1 MRRLGAIKVFR
12 CSWGGGRGLLVRC
25 QEIFSKDEEAEGRY
39 SDRILFKKGGKR
51 RSLGTILIKKEEYG
65 LFKSS
70 RFALENLPV
79 KRKGNTI
86 EEELTDSDIF
96 LVSFDVCDL
105 LSFSLGLLQFGFQRK
120 DANPAVDF
128 HVKHRKKV
136 LLVCLH
142 VCFTGRALFQS
153 LNECLRASRY
163 LYLTGHAKESEG
175 RSRDCFNF
183 FLLCFP
189 RLFGLDF
196 FWLFVLISEFADST
210 CRFYCSIYY
219 AEQFRSL
226 RKRIF
231 PDGEEK

>member
-1 MRRLGAIKVFR
+1 MHH
-12 CSWGGGRGLLVRC
+12 
-25 QEIFSKDEEAEGRY
+25 
-39 SDRILFKKGGKR
+39 
-51 RSLGTILIKKEEYG
+51 
-65 LFKSS
+65 FKSS
-70 RFALENLPV
+70 RFPLENFPV
-79 KRKGNTI
+79 KCNGNTI
-86 EEELTDSDIF
+86 EEELTDSDVF
-96 LVSFDVCDL
+96 RVSFDVCDL

-153 LNECLRASRY
+153 LNDCLRASRY

-183 FLLCFP
+183 FLLRFP

-196 FWLFVLISEFADST
+196 FWLKKTYAFIGDTESSSLFLFQSLLTVLADFT
-210 CRFYCSIYY
+210 AVSIT
-219 AEQFRSL
+219 RSNSDL
-226 RKRIF
+226 CERGSFLTGRRSKLIT
-231 PDGEEK
+231 

>member
-1 MRRLGAIKVFR
+1 MPRNILQRRG
-12 CSWGGGRGLLVRC
+12 SWRKILWLYLVQKR
-25 QEIFSKDEEAEGRY
+25 
-39 SDRILFKKGGKR
+39 GKR

-70 RFALENLPV
+70 RFALKNLPV
-79 KRKGNTI
+79 KCNGNTI

-153 LNECLRASRY
+153 LTNAWERHAIFTWRVMQKKARA
-163 LYLTGHAKESEG
+163 G
-175 RSRDCFNF
+175 RVTVSIFSTDV
-183 FLLCFP
+183 FP

-196 FWLFVLISEFADST
+196 FWLKKRMPLSGILKAHLCFNFRVCWQYLPILLQYLLRGAIQISAKEDLSW
-210 CRFYCSIYY
+210 R
-219 AEQFRSL
+219 R
-226 RKRIF
+226 
-231 PDGEEK
+231 GEVS

>member
-1 MRRLGAIKVFR
+1 MHH
-12 CSWGGGRGLLVRC
+12 
-25 QEIFSKDEEAEGRY
+25 
-39 SDRILFKKGGKR
+39 
-51 RSLGTILIKKEEYG
+51 
-65 LFKSS
+65 FKSS
-70 RFALENLPV
+70 RFPLENLPV
-79 KRKGNTI
+79 KCNGNTI
-86 EEELTDSDIF
+86 EEELTDSDVF

-136 LLVCLH
+136 LVVYLH

-153 LNECLRASRY
+153 LNDYLRASRY

-183 FLLCFP
+183 FLLRFP

-196 FWLFVLISEFADST
+196 FWLKKT
-210 CRFYCSIYY
+210 Y
-219 AEQFRSL
+219 AFIGDTESSSL
-226 RKRIF
+226 F
-231 PDGEEK
+231 

>member
-39 SDRILFKKGGKR
+39 SDCILFKKGGKR
-51 RSLGTILIKKEEYG
+51 RSLGTTLIKKEEYG

-70 RFALENLPV
+70 RFALKNLPV
-79 KRKGNTI
+79 KCNGNTI
-86 EEELTDSDIF
+86 EEELTDSDVF

-105 LSFSLGLLQFGFQRK
+105 LSFSVGLLQFGFQRK
-120 DANPAVDF
+120 DANPVVDF

-153 LNECLRASRY
+153 LNECLRALRY

-175 RSRDCFNF
+175 RSRDCFN
-183 FLLCFP
+183 
-189 RLFGLDF
+189 
-196 FWLFVLISEFADST
+196 
-210 CRFYCSIYY
+210 
-219 AEQFRSL
+219 
-226 RKRIF
+226 IF
-231 PDGEEK
+231 H